1 MDGHMGGGGVIVSSA
16 NQNLPTLGY
25 HVPQRGSPKKPLD
38 GTHFKFE
45 KRSNTA
51 RSRSLKSFALPE
63 HSSPEENFG
72 GNMLLDGSISLSTPY
87 PCITNDLHASIATS
101 LHHGVP

>member
-1 MDGHMGGGGVIVSSA
+1 MNVHTEAFLDGHTAVRGVIVSSA

-38 GTHFKFE
+38 VTHLKFE

-63 HSSPEENFG
+63 HTVQ
-72 GNMLLDGSISLSTPY
+72 LQLS
-87 PCITNDLHASIATS
+87 
-101 LHHGVP
+101 